1 MKLTNKQSEKYLKS
15 DRGQWCTHASV
26 ESSRPFFA
34 DDIAKD
40 AEGRTGV
47 GLLLL
52 DSERIKR
59 VTRNYTCHAS
69 KASSNKL
76 RPEIHYTYTLFLG
89 RRCTVILSKKQ
100 AYKQGHAPSKL
111 QTHYTRNSVQWKP
124 KSSFAKKSYPLYSL
138 LRVSASIS
146 FAYKDCNALIFS
158 LFFKR

>member
-40 AEGRTGV
+40 AERRTGV
-47 GLLLL
+47 GLLLP

-69 KASSNKL
+69 KASSNKFSTPTAFNKL

-89 RRCTVILSKKQ
+89 RRCTFILSKKQ

-111 QTHYTRNSVQWKP
+111 QTHYTRNSVQ
-124 KSSFAKKSYPLYSL
+124 
-138 LRVSASIS
+138 
-146 FAYKDCNALIFS
+146 
-158 LFFKR
+158 